1 VPEAEPRS
9 RRGKETRAALI
20 AAARR
25 VFERDG
31 FIAARIVDVAAEA
44 GVATGSF
51 YTYFDGKE
59 EAFTA
64 VMEEVKEEML
74 HPVLAASGIEDD
86 PAATIRAANRAY
98 LESYHRN
105 VRLMALMEQV
115 ATIDAGFRQV
125 RRRRVEDFARRNAKL
140 IARLQK
146 QGLADPELDPD
157 LASTALS
164 AMVSRAA
171 YISFVLGGET
181 EVEPLVETVTRLWIN
196 ALRLPPNA

>member
-1 VPEAEPRS
+1 VPDAEPRS
-9 RRGKETRAALI
+9 PRGKETRAALI

-31 FIAARIVDVAAEA
+31 FIEARIVDIAAEA

-59 EAFTA
+59 EIFTA
-64 VMEEVKEEML
+64 VMEGVKEEML
-74 HPVLAASGIEDD
+74 HPVLAEGEIEDD

-98 LESYHRN
+98 LESYQRN

-115 ATIDAGFRQV
+115 ATIDEGFRQV
-125 RRRRVEDFARRNAKL
+125 RRRRGEDFSRRNAKL
-140 IARLQK
+140 IGRLQE

-157 LASTALS
+157 LASLALS
-164 AMVSRAA
+164 AMVSRSA
-171 YISFVLGGET
+171 YLSFVLGGET
-181 EVEPLVETVTRLWIN
+181 EVEPLVETVTRLWIS
-196 ALRLPPNA
+196 ALRLR